1 MALQWAKV
9 NRRQVLQVLLRREI
23 PLFRRMLPLARTAI
37 AGHDRV
43 MRSLA
48 RTIMMILLA
57 ASAPAL
63 AADKVAGRY
72 RLEGDHDAAGELLLR
87 DDGRFEYGLAY
98 GALDEH
104 AEGRWV
110 RHGNVIALTTLPKP
124 VPPRFQ
130 LAPRSTPA
138 PNSPTLHVTWPNGRG
153 AAGVDFRIGFDEG
166 GPIVAYTQEDGWSL
180 PPEERRIPRWI
191 ELVEPIY
198 GIWSPRYPID
208 NGTSGTLNFMII
220 PNDIGAVDFSGM
232 VVDVLPDELLIHRGR
247 GEMRFVRKAGQ
258 P

>member
-1 MALQWAKV
+1 M
-9 NRRQVLQVLLRREI
+9 
-23 PLFRRMLPLARTAI
+23 
-37 AGHDRV
+37 
-43 MRSLA
+43 
-48 RTIMMILLA
+48 TIILLA

-63 AADKVAGRY
+63 AEDTLAGRY

-130 LAPRSTPA
+130 LAPRSKPV
-138 PNSPTLHVTWPNGRG
+138 PHSPTLHVTWPNGRG
-153 AAGVDFRIGFDEG
+153 VAGVDFRIGFDVG
-166 GPIVAYTQEDGWSL
+166 SPIAAYTQEDGWSL
-180 PPEERRIPRWI
+180 PQEEHRIPRWI

-198 GIWSPRYPID
+198 GIVSPRYPIAE
-208 NGTSGTLNFMII
+208 GTSGTLNLMII

-247 GEMRFVRKAGQ
+247 GEMRFVRKSAQ